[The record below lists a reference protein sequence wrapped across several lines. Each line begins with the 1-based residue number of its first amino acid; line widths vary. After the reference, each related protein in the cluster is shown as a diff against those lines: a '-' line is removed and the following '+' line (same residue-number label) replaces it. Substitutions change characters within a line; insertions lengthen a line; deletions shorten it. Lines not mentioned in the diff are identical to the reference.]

1 MTVTFDFDA
10 ANQFENISSFDNQTK
25 TKSSLIWFVTHRTT
39 EIRRKSIPSQDN
51 HQLDRVFENS
61 TQLEVMLA
69 LNYFDSHRTKM
80 VIVVSERNR
89 NKNGTNFT
97 RGTRKK
103 NSPYGMGQVEQE
115 NDSWKSNKTFT
126 KQMWSI
132 SRAFSSVLLHEIGN
146 VYAVNRNNRR
156 CQCGI
161 RNVDGSLR
169 FKIVVQI
176 HFDLL
181 TWLLSKNYS
190 GRQPKKR
197 NTKNKMKRIDL
208 VLVEGELSC
217 AR

>member
-1 MTVTFDFDA
+1 MIYCISIQFQIAIPFLYFHPPNSNNGLIVLRIAIMTVTFDFDA

-103 NSPYGMGQVEQE
+103 NSVRNGT
-115 NDSWKSNKTFT
+115 SWAGKRF
-126 KQMWSI
+126 M
-132 SRAFSSVLLHEIGN
+132 EI
-146 VYAVNRNNRR
+146 
-156 CQCGI
+156 
-161 RNVDGSLR
+161 
-169 FKIVVQI
+169 K
-176 HFDLL
+176 
-181 TWLLSKNYS
+181 
-190 GRQPKKR
+190 
-197 NTKNKMKRIDL
+197 
-208 VLVEGELSC
+208 
-217 AR
+217 